1 MKYSARVT
9 WTKWSCWLLCP
20 IAPHTPYM
28 LLFNSITFNRT
39 FFYLILSNFIPINL
53 FGAFY
58 LLLFDKFVNF
68 IFHHFISNIITFF
81 ISNFS
86 FLANYAP
93 NFLLFTNF
101 TLIFFK
107 QILHSTF
114 ALINQQ
120 VKFVSFL
127 KILHSTFAL
136 INQQVNLFQLRMLTT
151 WTIKER
157 SKGCK
162 AWTFPTGMIKSWV

>member
-1 MKYSARVT
+1 MTNK
-9 WTKWSCWLLCP
+9 
-20 IAPHTPYM
+20 I
-28 LLFNSITFNRT
+28 LFVC
-39 FFYLILSNFIPINL
+39 LDC
-53 FGAFY
+53 
-58 LLLFDKFVNF
+58 LLLWIFAYMFDWVIFSKSMKFFLNKYLMMSM
-68 IFHHFISNIITFF
+68 ILAWFF

-162 AWTFPTGMIKSWV
+162 AWTFPTGMIKRKIKIK

>member
-120 VKFVSFL
+120 V
-127 KILHSTFAL
+127 
-136 INQQVNLFQLRMLTT
+136 NLFQLRMLTT

-162 AWTFPTGMIKSWV
+162 AWTFPTGMIKRKIKIK